1 MAKTQ
6 IAAGRTFTYLEAMG
20 RNAQFGQGFSQPVG
34 VARGKGD
41 TIYVAS
47 WGSEFAPA
55 ARVTK
60 CTLNHE
66 FIADIGEP
74 GSEDGQFL
82 WPGGIAL
89 DSEEN
94 IYVTDQSVHKVVR
107 FTNEGTFLGKW
118 GTAGSG
124 DGQLNFPSG
133 VAIDKGDNVYIV
145 DARNHRVQK
154 FTRDGK
160 FLAGWGGEGSGE
172 GQFSLPWGITV
183 DGNGNVYVVDSG
195 NDRVQ
200 KFTSEGTYLTTFGS
214 SGTGEGELTRPSGVA
229 VDKDGEVYVADWG
242 NNRVHVYTAEGDY
255 LATFIGDALELSPW
269 ARLFVDANP
278 DYVKARARADLEPEW
293 RLRRPVALAVGEDY
307 RILILEN
314 QHNRL
319 QIYLKDVGYE
329 DPQFNL

>member
-6 IAAGRTFTYLEAMG
+6 IAAGRTFTYLEALG
-20 RNAQFGQGFSQPVG
+20 RAAQFGNGFFQPVG

-41 TIYVAS
+41 TIYVVN
-47 WGSEFAPA
+47 WGQEFFPCT
-55 ARVTK
+55 RVTK

-66 FIADIGEP
+66 WIADIGEP
-74 GSEDGQFL
+74 GSGDGQFL
-82 WPGGIAL
+82 WPGGISL

-94 IYVTDQSVHKVVR
+94 IYVTDQSAQKIVM
-107 FTNEGTFLGKW
+107 FTGEGAFLGKW

-124 DGQLNFPSG
+124 DGELNFPSG
-133 VAIDKGDNVYIV
+133 IAIDKEDNAYTV

-160 FLAGWGGEGSGE
+160 FLAKWGEEGSGE

-183 DGNGNVYVVDSG
+183 DGSGNVYVVDSG

-200 KFTSEGTYLTTFGS
+200 KFTSEGKYLATFGR
-214 SGTGEGELTRPSGVA
+214 SGTGKGELTRPSDVA
-229 VDKDGEVYVADWG
+229 VDKDGEVYVTDWG
-242 NNRVHVYTAEGDY
+242 NDRVHVYTAEGDY
-255 LATFIGDALELSPW
+255 LVTFIGDALELSPW
-269 ARLFVDANP
+269 GRLSVDANP
-278 DYVKARARADLEPEW
+278 DFIKARARADLEPEW
-293 RLRRPVALAVGEDY
+293 RLRRPVSLAVGDDY
-307 RILILEN
+307 RIIIVEG

-319 QIYLKDVGYE
+319 QIYLKDVEYE